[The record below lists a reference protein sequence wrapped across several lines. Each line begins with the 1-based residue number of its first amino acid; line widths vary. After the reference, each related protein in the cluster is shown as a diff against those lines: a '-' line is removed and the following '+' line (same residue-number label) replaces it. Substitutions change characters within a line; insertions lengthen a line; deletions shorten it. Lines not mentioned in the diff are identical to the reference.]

1 MIFFFGTK
9 NLSCGE
15 GQVQWESN
23 DNWTQT
29 WTQILSC
36 RWLRHCDPQ
45 VAGGLEAA
53 ALAAACFFFFFF
65 CFFLCSAPASMAAD
79 DLF

>member
-1 MIFFFGTK
+1 MIFK
-9 NLSCGE
+9 NKNKILSCGE

-29 WTQILSC
+29 RTQILSC
-36 RWLRHCDPQ
+36 RRLRHCDPQ

-53 ALAAACFFFFFF
+53 ALAAACFFRFLF
-65 CFFLCSAPASMAAD
+65 FFLCSAPASMAAD

>member
-1 MIFFFGTK
+1 MIFLFK
-9 NLSCGE
+9 NRNLSCGE

-36 RWLRHCDPQ
+36 RRLRHCDLQ

-53 ALAAACFFFFFF
+53 ALAAACFFFFFV
-65 CFFLCSAPASMAAD
+65 FFLCSAPASMAAD